1 MGFALMFLLGKMYRV
16 KFDIKRGKYMMV
28 DLSKG
33 QDLPVDSSTAG
44 LVNVEVVEETRND
57 QKSEVGEVSSVN
69 SSDYTGANIRVL
81 EGIEAIRLRPA
92 MYIGDTHQHGLH
104 HLVNEV
110 VDNSIDEAMAGFGH
124 LIHVVIHVDGSISVA
139 DDGRGIPV
147 DIHAES
153 GKSALEVVMTKVHAG
168 GKFDH
173 QTYKVS
179 GGLHGVGLTAVNA
192 LSEWLEAEIRR
203 DGHLWRQDFEK
214 GKPTSLVNFVALTK
228 TTGTK
233 ISFLPDATIFPGLSF
248 DADILEKR
256 LRELSYLNK
265 GVKIRLTDE
274 RGPDPRDV
282 EFLSSVG
289 LSEFVVYL
297 NRAQTVLHPPIIL
310 TGRDDERGVAVEVA
324 LQYNDSISEMVVSY
338 CNNIN
343 TIEGGTHLTGFR
355 TALTRTLNQYGKTA
369 ASAKTKDLTITGEDF
384 KEGLTAIISVHVP
397 DPQFESQTKIK
408 LANSDVEGI
417 TARVVSERLSEFL
430 ENNPAVGK
438 KIVAK
443 AQLAAE
449 AREAARK
456 ARELVR
462 NRKGVLS
469 SGGLP
474 GKLMDCTTRDQDASE
489 LFLVEGDSAGGTAEG
504 GRDRVFQA
512 ILPLRGKILNVERAR
527 LDRVLS
533 NDEVRNI
540 ITAVGSGIGEEEDPA
555 KRRYGKIVMMS
566 DADVDG
572 SHIRT
577 LLMTFFYRQMPKL
590 VAQGHLYVAQP
601 PLYMIASGKKE
612 RRYLHTEDE
621 MQATLIET
629 GLAGASL
636 RKADAEGHGGE
647 IVGDE
652 LKSLF
657 DLVINI
663 EQGLR
668 AFGRRNRSLGD
679 FLAMAYNPKSNDH
692 LKSDPRDGLL
702 PLFLVEHEGTE
713 EWFYSEKERLEYFA
727 SHGLPV
733 FSELETQSDSA
744 PNLAGIESL
753 SAKNTAALRL
763 SSSRGVREIELHEVK
778 VLNKHL
784 IRLRD
789 DFGLRVDILLPFEV
803 TGDDPPPRFLLSRD
817 GETYPLLDL
826 RALVSTVRRIGE
838 KGIRITR
845 FKGLGE
851 MDAEQLW
858 ETTMNPTRRAL
869 FQVRLDDVAAA
880 NGLFATLMGDDVEPR
895 REFIER
901 HALEVKN
908 LDV

>member
-1 MGFALMFLLGKMYRV
+1 MFMLRV
-16 KFDIKRGKYMMV
+16 VK
-28 DLSKG
+28 
-33 QDLPVDSSTAG
+33 A
-44 LVNVEVVEETRND
+44 
-57 QKSEVGEVSSVN
+57 
-69 SSDYTGANIRVL
+69 
-81 EGIEAIRLRPA
+81 
-92 MYIGDTHQHGLH
+92 
-104 HLVNEV
+104 
-110 VDNSIDEAMAGFGH
+110 
-124 LIHVVIHVDGSISVA
+124 
-139 DDGRGIPV
+139 
-147 DIHAES
+147 
-153 GKSALEVVMTKVHAG
+153 ALEVVMTKVHAG

-173 QTYKVS
+173 HTYKVS

-192 LSEWLEAEIRR
+192 LSDWLEAEVRR
-203 DGHLWRQDFEK
+203 DGQFWRQEFEK
-214 GKPTSLVNFVALTK
+214 GKPAGPVHVVGPTK

-233 ISFLPDATIFPGLSF
+233 ISFLPDATIFSGLSF

-256 LRELSYLNK
+256 LRELAYLNK

-282 EFLSSVG
+282 EFMSILG
-289 LSEFVVYL
+289 LSEFITYL

-310 TGRDDERGVAVEVA
+310 AGRDNERGVAVEVA

-369 ASAKTKDLTITGEDF
+369 TPAKTKDLTITGEDF

-417 TARVVSERLSEFL
+417 TARVVNERLAAFL
-430 ENNPAVGK
+430 ENNPNIGK

-456 ARELVR
+456 ARDLVR

-474 GKLMDCTTRDQDASE
+474 GKLMDCITRDQDSSE

-527 LDRVLS
+527 LERVLS
-533 NDEVRNI
+533 NEEVRNI
-540 ITAVGSGIGEEEDPA
+540 ITAVGSGIGEEEDPG

-577 LLMTFFYRQMPKL
+577 LLMTFFYRQMPRL
-590 VAQGHLYVAQP
+590 VAEGHLYVAQP

-621 MQATLIET
+621 MQANLIET

-636 RKADAEGHGGE
+636 RKADSKDDSGE
-647 IVGDE
+647 VVGDQ
-652 LKSLF
+652 LKSL
-657 DLVINI
+657 
-663 EQGLR
+663 
-668 AFGRRNRSLGD
+668 
-679 FLAMAYNPKSNDH
+679 
-692 LKSDPRDGLL
+692 
-702 PLFLVEHEGTE
+702 
-713 EWFYSEKERLEYFA
+713 
-727 SHGLPV
+727 
-733 FSELETQSDSA
+733 
-744 PNLAGIESL
+744 
-753 SAKNTAALRL
+753 
-763 SSSRGVREIELHEVK
+763 
-778 VLNKHL
+778 
-784 IRLRD
+784 
-789 DFGLRVDILLPFEV
+789 
-803 TGDDPPPRFLLSRD
+803 
-817 GETYPLLDL
+817 LDL
-826 RALVSTVRRIGE
+826 GHQ
-838 KGIRITR
+838 
-845 FKGLGE
+845 
-851 MDAEQLW
+851 D
-858 ETTMNPTRRAL
+858 
-869 FQVRLDDVAAA
+869 
-880 NGLFATLMGDDVEPR
+880 
-895 REFIER
+895 
-901 HALEVKN
+901 
-908 LDV
+908 